1 MSSPVARRK
10 EKTQSLKN
18 LLHARYKTSRLYFCV
33 PSCSSIDVSSIPTM
47 LNLYFRCST
56 ELAVQ
61 AAPIVLTLH
70 LDLTSGRKQKS
81 PKLGVLFPGDQK
93 PLPPLGKD
101 FHQSPY
107 GLSVARPRQQS
118 CLRPNSRSKTLSY
131 SKNKSLLEGGFEPPA
146 KSHKEP
152 SCNLAQAFIVQ
163 KLRTIMVNIYCSEST
178 GSYSGSGSG
187 TGHEANPRLLTNL
200 SNVLNGKI
208 ASDLN

>member
-10 EKTQSLKN
+10 EKIQSLKT

-107 GLSVARPRQQS
+107 GLSAARPRQQS
-118 CLRPNSRSKTLSY
+118 CLRPISRSKTCRTAKTRHCSREDL
-131 SKNKSLLEGGFEPPA
+131 NPHP
-146 KSHKEP
+146 KSHKGP
-152 SCNLAQAFIVQ
+152 RCNLAPAFAAL

-187 TGHEANPRLLTNL
+187 TGREANPRLLTKKPF
-200 SNVLNGKI
+200 NVQRKI
-208 ASDLN
+208 DK